1 MAVELRAAD
10 LAEIAGYAVQ
20 EFRPEAERR
29 HIQLTLSAPAVVS
42 ADVDSARIAQLLGN
56 LISNAVKFTPDG
68 GRVEVRLGADAGQA
82 VLAVADTGVGIPAA
96 DRERVFERFF
106 RTAIATRQ
114 VIPGTGLGLAIARDI
129 TNAHHGTITVESQ
142 EGRGST
148 FTVRLPLRAR
158 AGPA

>member
-1 MAVELRAAD
+1 M
-10 LAEIAGYAVQ
+10 
-20 EFRPEAERR
+20 
-29 HIQLTLSAPAVVS
+29 
-42 ADVDSARIAQLLGN
+42 
-56 LISNAVKFTPDG
+56 
-68 GRVEVRLGADAGQA
+68 RLGTDAGQA

-129 TNAHHGTITVESQ
+129 ADAHHGTITVDSE

-148 FTVRLPLRAR
+148 FTVRLPLRAA